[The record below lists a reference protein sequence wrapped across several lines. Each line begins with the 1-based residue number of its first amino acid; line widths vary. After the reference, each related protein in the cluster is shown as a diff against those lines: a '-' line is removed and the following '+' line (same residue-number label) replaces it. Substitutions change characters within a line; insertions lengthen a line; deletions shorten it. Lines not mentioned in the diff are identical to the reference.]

1 MNRAERRRQGIKQP
15 PPKMKHI
22 SEDAYNNAIN
32 RAYQKGIEVGFKK
45 AIDFSVLYMFVIPLL
60 VLGEHFGEIRLK
72 EYQGKPRV
80 EHFFD
85 LCIETYEKYNTHDVE
100 FVMGDIAKDLFEKT
114 GFDITKRITKDDTA
128 KKTI

>member
-60 VLGEHFGEIRLK
+60 VLGEKFGEIRFK
-72 EYQGKPRV
+72 EYRDKSRV

-85 LCIETYEKYNTHDVE
+85 LCAEYYEKYCTYDADVLIE
-100 FVMGDIAKDLFEKT
+100 QLSKDLLEKT
-114 GFDITKRITKDDTA
+114 GFDISKRLIDDAA